1 MPQPSKPKQKGLPTT
16 VDAAL
21 DPQARK
27 RITEAMQRFQQTYN
41 QGYKIL
47 INELTKTHP
56 ATAQNKDPLKPFRA
70 NMHNLQML
78 DSPDSFA
85 KFLQDGKPI
94 SELLGFT
101 PEVIDKFYEAA
112 YQILQQKRFK
122 DAKDVFFFLVTIA
135 PQVSECWL
143 GLGYAYGHCEEPEGA
158 IQSYLRAIALSPHKA
173 DGYLA
178 FARLCTAIQ
187 DFTRAKHVCDIGMNF
202 VQEHQNQPWAQ
213 ELGNL
218 LQEARKQITTQM
230 TNK

>member
-1 MPQPSKPKQKGLPTT
+1 MSQPSKQNPKPLPTT
-16 VDAAL
+16 IDAAL
-21 DPQARK
+21 DPQDRK

-41 QGYKIL
+41 HGYKIL
-47 INELTKTHP
+47 MDELAKMHP
-56 ATAQNKDPLKPFRA
+56 TTAQNKDPLKPFRA
-70 NMHNLQML
+70 NMTNLKML
-78 DSPDSFA
+78 DSPESFA
-85 KFLQDGKPI
+85 KFMKEGKPI
-94 SELLGFT
+94 SELLGFS
-101 PEVIDKFYEAA
+101 PEVIDKFYEVA

-187 DFTRAKHVCDIGMNF
+187 DFNRANKVCDIGMNF
-202 VQEHQNQPWAQ
+202 VHQHQNQPWAQ

-218 LQEARKQITTQM
+218 LQEAKKQITQLA
-230 TNK
+230 N